1 MTPRAKRV
9 FLILFA
15 IDAVVLAALIYWLV
29 FHYTKKAVSA
39 VPGKPDIQINLRHL
53 ETKLTEIDL
62 VNKGAAPGSLD
73 LAADI
78 SWQDSD
84 LDRAEGLAGFDE
96 IDTGRMSTRFHPHRW
111 PSGEQ
116 LSPGESRDIG
126 WVQLKDDSPIHA
138 QIVTGPAATQP

>member
-1 MTPRAKRV
+1 LSPRAKKV
-9 FLILFA
+9 FLITFVFD
-15 IDAVVLAALIYWLV
+15 IGILAGLICWLV
-29 FHYTKKAVSA
+29 FRHTKNAATAAS
-39 VPGKPDIQINLRHL
+39 GKPDIRINLRQL

-96 IDTGRMSTRFHPHRW
+96 IDTGRMSVRFHPHRW

-138 QIVTGPAATQP
+138 QVVTGPAASQP

>member
-1 MTPRAKRV
+1 MTPRAKKIFLSLFV
-9 FLILFA
+9 F
-15 IDAVVLAALIYWLV
+15 DAVVLSALIYWLV
-29 FHYTKKAVSA
+29 LHHGKIAGSTAT
-39 VPGKPDIQINLRHL
+39 GKPDIQVNLRQL

-62 VNKGAAPGSLD
+62 VNKGTAPGSLD

-96 IDTGRMSTRFHPHRW
+96 IDTGRMSARFHPHRW

-126 WVQLKDDSPIHA
+126 WVQLKDNSPIHA
-138 QIVTGPAATQP
+138 EIVTGPAATQP

>member
-1 MTPRAKRV
+1 VTPRAKKIFLTLFV
-9 FLILFA
+9 FDAIVIL
-15 IDAVVLAALIYWLV
+15 ALIYWLV
-29 FHYTKKAVSA
+29 LRHQKNAESA
-39 VPGKPDIQINLRHL
+39 VAGKPDIQVNLRRL

-62 VNKGAAPGSLD
+62 VNKGTAPGSLD

-96 IDTGRMSTRFHPHRW
+96 IDTGRMSARFHPHRW

-126 WVQLKDDSPIHA
+126 WVQLKDNSPIHA
-138 QIVTGPAATQP
+138 EIVTGPAATQP